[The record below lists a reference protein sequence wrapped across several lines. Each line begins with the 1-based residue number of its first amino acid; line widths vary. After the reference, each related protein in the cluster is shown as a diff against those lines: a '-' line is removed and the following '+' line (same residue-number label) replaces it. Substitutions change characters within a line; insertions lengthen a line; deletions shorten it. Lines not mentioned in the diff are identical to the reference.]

1 MTLRGQVWL
10 DRLFIRM
17 VFLSLSLHVLL
28 FFVMVSHWGD
38 WGGAKVFNPIMVD
51 LVSLPTQAPA
61 GRATKSSEPLAP
73 SPVKEVKQTV
83 AKPTPTPKM
92 ESPSVKKETGKKKE
106 TPTSPKASGGD
117 AASRL
122 RSAIA
127 DVQQRVGASGSG
139 GGSVEDAYHA
149 ELYEHMKQF
158 WHMPADMALKAKR
171 NDLQTEMLV
180 RWRRDGVIISFKIEK
195 GSGDVAFDESVTRAV
210 RAASPLPSIPSSVTG
225 KEKEV
230 VFRFS
235 AKDY

>member
-1 MTLRGQVWL
+1 M
-10 DRLFIRM
+10 RM

-28 FFVMVSHWGD
+28 FFVMISHWGD

-51 LVSLPTQAPA
+51 LVSLPTQASI
-61 GRATKSSEPLAP
+61 TS
-73 SPVKEVKQTV
+73 SPVKEIKEAV
-83 AKPTPTPKM
+83 AKPAPTPKM
-92 ESPSVKKETGKKKE
+92 ESPSVKKETGKKRE
-106 TPTSPKASGGD
+106 TPTSSKAGGGD

-122 RSAIA
+122 RSAIS
-127 DVQQRVGASGSG
+127 DIQQRVGASGSG

-149 ELYEHMKQF
+149 ELYEHMKRF

-180 RWRRDGVIISFKIEK
+180 RWRRDGVITSFKIEK

>member
-1 MTLRGQVWL
+1 M
-10 DRLFIRM
+10 RM
-17 VFLSLSLHVLL
+17 VFLSLSLHTLL
-28 FFVMVSHWGD
+28 FSVVVSHWGH
-38 WGGAKVFNPIMVD
+38 WGKEKVFNPIMVD

-61 GRATKSSEPLAP
+61 GRVTKPSEPAT
-73 SPVKEVKQTV
+73 SSAVKEVKEAV
-83 AKPTPTPKM
+83 AKQRPTPKM
-92 ESPSVKKETGKKKE
+92 ESPK
-106 TPTSPKASGGD
+106 TPTPSKTRAEDP
-117 AASRL
+117 ASRL
-122 RSAIA
+122 RSAIS
-127 DVQQRVGASGSG
+127 DIQQRVGVSGSG
-139 GGSVEDAYHA
+139 GGSIADAYHA
-149 ELYEHMKQF
+149 ELYEHMKRF

-210 RAASPLPSIPSSVTG
+210 RGASPLPSIPSSVAG